1 MLVALLA
8 ATLSTLST
16 PPVDVQAAQ
25 GPPVPQLP
33 PLPQSPPATLRAR
46 LGDPALIRAAV
57 RHAVAGDAALPGTR
71 RDSALGADPY
81 RGFADAV
88 DEARVPSCL
97 HPDAL
102 KHQPP
107 KIGPVAL
114 GGFLVLPFL
123 AAAIL
128 RGKCN

>member
-1 MLVALLA
+1 MLIPLLA
-8 ATLSTLST
+8 AALSTF
-16 PPVDVQAAQ
+16 PADPQA
-25 GPPVPQLP
+25 
-33 PLPQSPPATLRAR
+33 PPATLSAR
-46 LGDPALIRAAV
+46 ISDPAVIRAAV
-57 RHAVAGDAALPGTR
+57 KEATAGDPARAAGR
-71 RDSALGADPY
+71 RETALSADPY
-81 RGFADAV
+81 RGFANAM

-107 KIGPVAL
+107 KIGPVVI
-114 GGFLVLPFL
+114 GGIYALPFL